1 MSHSRW
7 MQFNLYTTSPFF
19 LCFCLCEAVA
29 GQVCPLPELF
39 RTLSDGI
46 TKSNRS
52 PHPSSTS
59 SSSSS
64 TLSKYLNIGGGSD
77 RFTGS
82 RRSIRLM
89 TIGACVCA
97 RALVIGGVSHRA
109 MSNVSGG
116 RQKVSALALLPQV
129 HPIAFKARRKTQ
141 DREVRALAKR
151 NQKQRGWG
159 GRGGIKTNNP
169 ETDIHTLKA
178 MS

>member
-1 MSHSRW
+1 
-7 MQFNLYTTSPFF
+7 
-19 LCFCLCEAVA
+19 
-29 GQVCPLPELF
+29 
-39 RTLSDGI
+39 
-46 TKSNRS
+46 
-52 PHPSSTS
+52 
-59 SSSSS
+59 
-64 TLSKYLNIGGGSD
+64 
-77 RFTGS
+77 
-82 RRSIRLM
+82 M

-97 RALVIGGVSHRA
+97 RALVIAGASHRA

-151 NQKQRGWG
+151 SQKQRGWG
-159 GRGGIKTNNP
+159 GGIKTNNP